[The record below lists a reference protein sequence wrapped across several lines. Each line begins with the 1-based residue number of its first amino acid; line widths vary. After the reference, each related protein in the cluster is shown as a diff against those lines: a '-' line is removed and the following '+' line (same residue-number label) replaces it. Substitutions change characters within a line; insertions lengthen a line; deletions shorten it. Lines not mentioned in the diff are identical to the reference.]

1 LFRHRGNRRTSQ
13 RGFAAAQRGIHR
25 TMASQRPLSPHLQ
38 VYRWQVQMVT
48 SILHRATGIVLAV
61 GMLGLV
67 WGLAA
72 LAAGPERWLAFT
84 DCVGSPFGKLVL
96 FGFSWAL
103 AFHLLNGIRHLVQ
116 DAGAGFDIPDFV
128 RSSWISIIGS
138 LVLVVLAWAFV
149 LTNWGQ
155 A

>member
-1 LFRHRGNRRTSQ
+1 
-13 RGFAAAQRGIHR
+13 
-25 TMASQRPLSPHLQ
+25 MATRERPLSPHLQ

-48 SILHRATGIVLAV
+48 SILHRATGMALAV

-67 WGLAA
+67 WGLLS
-72 LAAGPERWLAFT
+72 LAAGLDRWEAFAA
-84 DCVGSPFGKLVL
+84 CAGSPLGKIVL

-103 AFHLLNGIRHLVQ
+103 AYHLINGIRHLVQ
-116 DAGAGFDIPDFV
+116 DAGYGYEKAEFI

-138 LVLVVLAWAFV
+138 IVLVVVAWGIV
-149 LTNWGQ
+149 LVRGGQ